1 MLKKKNR
8 KRIISITLWIAVVVS
23 FYLLSEDTRKQKK
36 IQEIH
41 ELRIKSQMELLLHHE
56 AKFRYLENYL
66 KSFN

>member
-8 KRIISITLWIAVVVS
+8 KRIISTTLWIAVVVS
-23 FYLLSEDTRKQKK
+23 FYLLSEDIQKQKK

-56 AKFRYLENYL
+56 AKFRYLEKYL